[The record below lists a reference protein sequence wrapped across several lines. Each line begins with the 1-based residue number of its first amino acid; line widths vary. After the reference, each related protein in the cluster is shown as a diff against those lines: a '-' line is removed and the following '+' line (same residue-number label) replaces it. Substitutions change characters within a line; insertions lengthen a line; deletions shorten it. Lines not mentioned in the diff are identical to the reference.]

1 MIIIKTGNGD
11 QFVNE
16 AEVIRVSHIK
26 NHKMVHVYFARQ
38 CKPEQNPY
46 VIIDDVEEVIYAD
59 KKWYKDEGSAVEELK
74 KSLNNQER
82 KYDDLRVQLT
92 EVKKERNE
100 LADSLQKLKNSIKQ
114 DAAPRKITLR
124 ATSPIGS
131 DCTQA
136 FDVDD
141 CDGMTALDF
150 IRDVTN
156 RQSQFVTIDL
166 ICDSKYAWH
175 GEFKNG
181 IIVEAKSGRV
191 PVGIFSM
198 TVQSAHASGGWGQ
211 MSYNVKLYDSE
222 DYTNNNI
229 FDR

>member
-38 CKPEQNPY
+38 CTPEQNPY

-74 KSLNNQER
+74 KSLDNQER
-82 KYDDLRVQLT
+82 KNDDLRVQLT

-100 LADSLQKLKNSIKQ
+100 LADSLQNLKNSIKQ
-114 DAAPRKITLR
+114 NAAPNKITLR

-136 FDVDD
+136 FDVDG
-141 CDGMTALDF
+141 CDGMTAVDF
-150 IRDVTN
+150 IRDATN
-156 RQSQFVTIDL
+156 RCQLVTID
-166 ICDSKYAWH
+166 IMRDSKYVWH
-175 GEFKNG
+175 GEFRNG
-181 IIVEAKSGRV
+181 IIVEAKSKTV

-198 TVQSAHASGGWGQ
+198 TVQSANASGGWGQ